1 MTKKHK
7 RILFL
12 STLAL
17 PVALVPATMVSCS
30 KKDIE
35 EIKLDMIT
43 IAKNQMLNYLQ
54 KFESFFKNDD
64 DPDVRNLEVEFNK
77 IIISLK
83 KMDITPDF
91 NMDQFIQEM
100 TKKFSDVANNFLN
113 IKYNKAKLT
122 SEYYIS
128 KVKAQLILEQFK
140 NSGILPEKNEFAKIL
155 EQELSKVSDPTIKT
169 SEEELKNSIRFLDDL
184 NKKYNEILKKQGS
197 VWKSGVAKS

>member
-113 IKYNKAKLT
+113 LKYNKAKLT

-128 KVKAQLILEQFK
+128 KVKVQLILEQFK
-140 NSGILPEKNEFAKIL
+140 NPSLFPKKNEFAKIL

-184 NKKYNEILKKQGS
+184 NKKYDEILKKQ
-197 VWKSGVAKS
+197 VMILK

>member
-100 TKKFSDVANNFLN
+100 TKKFSAVANNFLN
-113 IKYNKAKLT
+113 LKYNKAKLT

-128 KVKAQLILEQFK
+128 KVKVQLILEQFK
-140 NSGILPEKNEFAKIL
+140 NPSLFPEKNEFTKIL

-184 NKKYNEILKKQGS
+184 NKKYDEILKKQ
-197 VWKSGVAKS
+197 VMILK

>member
-1 MTKKHK
+1 MAIKHK

-17 PVALVPATMVSCS
+17 PVVVVPATMVSCS

-64 DPDVRNLEVEFNK
+64 DPDVKNLEVEFNK
-77 IIISLK
+77 VIISLK

-100 TKKFSDVANNFLN
+100 TKKFSAVANNFLN
-113 IKYNKAKLT
+113 LKYNKAKLT

-169 SEEELKNSIRFLDDL
+169 SEEELKNSIKFLDDL
-184 NKKYNEILKKQGS
+184 NKKYNEILKKQVMIS
-197 VWKSGVAKS
+197 K

>member
-100 TKKFSDVANNFLN
+100 TKKFSAVANNFLN
-113 IKYNKAKLT
+113 LKYNKAKLT

-140 NSGILPEKNEFAKIL
+140 NPSLFPEKNEFAKIL

-184 NKKYNEILKKQGS
+184 NKKYDEILKKQ
-197 VWKSGVAKS
+197 VMILK

>member
-1 MTKKHK
+1 MAIKHK

-17 PVALVPATMVSCS
+17 PVVVVPATMVSCS

-64 DPDVRNLEVEFNK
+64 DPDVKNLEVEFNK
-77 IIISLK
+77 VIISLK

-113 IKYNKAKLT
+113 LKYNKAKLT

-128 KVKAQLILEQFK
+128 KVKVQLILEQFK
-140 NSGILPEKNEFAKIL
+140 NPSLFPEKNEFAKIL

-184 NKKYNEILKKQGS
+184 NKKYDEILKKR
-197 VWKSGVAKS
+197 VMILK

>member
-100 TKKFSDVANNFLN
+100 TKKFSTVANNFLN

-140 NSGILPEKNEFAKIL
+140 NYGILPEKNEFAKIL

-184 NKKYNEILKKQGS
+184 NKKYDEILKKQ
-197 VWKSGVAKS
+197 VMILK

>member
-1 MTKKHK
+1 MAIKHK

-17 PVALVPATMVSCS
+17 PVVVVPATMVSCS

-64 DPDVRNLEVEFNK
+64 DPDVKNLEVEFNK
-77 IIISLK
+77 VIISLK

-113 IKYNKAKLT
+113 LKYNKAKLT

-128 KVKAQLILEQFK
+128 KVKVQLILEQFK
-140 NSGILPEKNEFAKIL
+140 NPSLFPEKNEFAKIL

-169 SEEELKNSIRFLDDL
+169 SEEELKNSIRFLGDL
-184 NKKYNEILKKQGS
+184 NKKYDEILKKQ
-197 VWKSGVAKS
+197 VMILK

>member
-35 EIKLDMIT
+35 EIKLDIIT

-100 TKKFSDVANNFLN
+100 TKKFSVVANNFLN

-169 SEEELKNSIRFLDDL
+169 SEKELKNSIKFLDDL
-184 NKKYNEILKKQGS
+184 NKKYNEILKKQVMIS
-197 VWKSGVAKS
+197 K

>member
-113 IKYNKAKLT
+113 LKYNKAKLT

-128 KVKAQLILEQFK
+128 KVKVQLILEQFK
-140 NSGILPEKNEFAKIL
+140 NPSLFPEKNEFAKIL

-184 NKKYNEILKKQGS
+184 NKKYDEILKKQVMIS
-197 VWKSGVAKS
+197 K

>member
-1 MTKKHK
+1 MAIKHK

-17 PVALVPATMVSCS
+17 PVVVVPATMVSCS

-100 TKKFSDVANNFLN
+100 TKKFSAVANNFLN
-113 IKYNKAKLT
+113 LKYNKAKLT

-128 KVKAQLILEQFK
+128 KVKVQLILEQFK
-140 NSGILPEKNEFAKIL
+140 NPSLFPEKNEFAKIL

-184 NKKYNEILKKQGS
+184 NKKYDEILKKQ
-197 VWKSGVAKS
+197 VMILK

>member
-17 PVALVPATMVSCS
+17 PVVVVPATMVSCS

-35 EIKLDMIT
+35 EIKLDIIT

-100 TKKFSDVANNFLN
+100 TKKFSVVANNFLN

-169 SEEELKNSIRFLDDL
+169 SEKELKNSIKFLDDL
-184 NKKYNEILKKQGS
+184 NKKYNEILKKQVMIS
-197 VWKSGVAKS
+197 K

>member
-64 DPDVRNLEVEFNK
+64 DPDVKNLEVEFNK

-100 TKKFSDVANNFLN
+100 TKKFSAVANDFLN
-113 IKYNKAKLT
+113 LKYNKAKLT
-122 SEYYIS
+122 SEYYVS

-169 SEEELKNSIRFLDDL
+169 SEEELKNSIKFLDDL
-184 NKKYNEILKKQGS
+184 NKKYNEILKKQVMIS
-197 VWKSGVAKS
+197 K

>member
-100 TKKFSDVANNFLN
+100 TKKFSAVANNFLN

-122 SEYYIS
+122 SEYYVS

-140 NSGILPEKNEFAKIL
+140 NSGLFPEKNEFAKIL

-184 NKKYNEILKKQGS
+184 NKKYNEILKKQ
-197 VWKSGVAKS
+197 VMILK

>member
-100 TKKFSDVANNFLN
+100 TKKFSAVANDFLN
-113 IKYNKAKLT
+113 LKYNKAKLT
-122 SEYYIS
+122 SEYYVS
-128 KVKAQLILEQFK
+128 KVKVQLILEQFK

-184 NKKYNEILKKQGS
+184 NKKYNEILKKQVMIS
-197 VWKSGVAKS
+197 K